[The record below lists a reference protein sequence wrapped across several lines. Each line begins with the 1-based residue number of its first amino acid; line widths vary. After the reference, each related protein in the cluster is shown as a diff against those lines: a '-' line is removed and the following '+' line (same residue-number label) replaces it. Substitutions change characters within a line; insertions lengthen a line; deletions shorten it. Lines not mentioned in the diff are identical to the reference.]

1 VAGQTRDLAA
11 AVFERRRLMPDLSA
25 LKQASY
31 WVNQGAIAVCIAC
44 VLVML
49 GISFTGFLY
58 TVFTG
63 GALSWTYSLARVFLP
78 WIGLISITI
87 AFYAG
92 EHVAMTILVK
102 LLPPVLLRAIAIVCL
117 AVIAIFAVMLIWYG
131 WQFFLNARQTY
142 MVSAHIQIPQYYTAI
157 AVPITGAITLLHL
170 VHGVSLLEHQTTPDE
185 AYIDEALRGT
195 AGDES

>member
-1 VAGQTRDLAA
+1 
-11 AVFERRRLMPDLSA
+11 MPVLIA
-25 LKQASY
+25 LRQASY
-31 WVNQGAIAVCIAC
+31 WVNQGATAVCIVC

-49 GISFTGFLY
+49 GISFAGFLY
-58 TVFTG
+58 TIITG

-87 AFYAG
+87 ALYAG
-92 EHVAMTILVK
+92 EHVAMTMLVR
-102 LLPPVLLRAIAIVCL
+102 LLPSVLVRVTAILCL
-117 AVIAIFAVMLIWYG
+117 AVIAVFAVMLIWYG

-142 MVSAHIQIPQYYTAI
+142 MVSAHIQIPQHYTAI
-157 AVPITGAITLLHL
+157 AVPLTGAITLLHL

-195 AGDES
+195 VEDNT